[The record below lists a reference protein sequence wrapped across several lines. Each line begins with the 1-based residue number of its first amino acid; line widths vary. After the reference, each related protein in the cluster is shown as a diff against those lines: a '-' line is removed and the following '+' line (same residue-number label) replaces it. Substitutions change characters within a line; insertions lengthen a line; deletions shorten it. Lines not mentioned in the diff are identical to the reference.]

1 MASTPTELPAVLRGP
16 VSICV
21 GRPLLSL
28 DRPFTYELPAELGA
42 GVGSL
47 VTVPFHGRSLRAW
60 ILGPTDD
67 VPARMLAVRTVVSP
81 VRWFDEQGLELC
93 RWVSER
99 YVAPLA
105 AVLARATPPRVAAEE
120 DPARSAGAREVQPPP
135 SVEGVLAGHRNG
147 DHLLQAIGT
156 GSEGAW
162 VLRPVPEH
170 EAWATVEAVAA
181 CVASGRR
188 ALVIVP
194 ESVPVPATASAVAAV
209 FGDRAALVL
218 GGSKRARVRMW
229 LDAQAGR
236 YEVVVGTRPSVFTP
250 LPDLGLIVIS
260 RESHAAFREERAP
273 YYHARDVAL
282 ARAAIEHATVVLS
295 ALAPS
300 SETAE
305 RSLPTVSPQRRSW
318 VPVEIVAPGPE
329 GRAPRLVRALGAAS
343 RAFVFSPLPGYGIA
357 AVCRACGHPAACA
370 ACGGVLRSTEG
381 VVRCVVCEAPGR
393 CRSCGASDFGL
404 RRGGQER
411 VQEWASRVAGAQVR
425 VHRLGP
431 GDAPRLPAEG
441 EVLIGGPDDVRD
453 LGAGGLDLVA
463 ILDADLAAR
472 RPGLAARER
481 AYTTWTEAVAWARP
495 HGRAIVQSLHAND
508 AAVQSLTQ
516 GDPARFHR
524 DERRRRKEAGFPVGC
539 AVFRV
544 AGGPELEHELGA
556 LGPITMLVSSSEGQ
570 TICLLALEPDAVPAF
585 GRAVR
590 ELARRDVVTRVEAEP
605 HL

>member
-1 MASTPTELPAVLRGP
+1 MLSGP

-21 GRPLLSL
+21 DRPLLSL
-28 DRPFTYELPAELGA
+28 DRAFTYELPAELGA

-47 VTVPFHGRSLRAW
+47 VTVPFHGRSVRAW

-67 VPARMLAVRTVVSP
+67 VPPRMLSVRTVVSP
-81 VRWFDEQGLELC
+81 VRWFDERGLELC

-105 AVLARATPPRVAAEE
+105 AVLSRATPPRVAAEE
-120 DPARSAGAREVQPPP
+120 DPARSAEARAVQPPP
-135 SVEGVLAGHRNG
+135 AVEAVLARHRHGN
-147 DHLLQAIGT
+147 DLLQAIGT
-156 GSEGAW
+156 PNGGAW

-170 EAWATVEAVAA
+170 EAEATVEAVAA
-181 CVASGRR
+181 CLAAGRR

-194 ESVPVPATASAVAAV
+194 ESAPVPATAGALAAA
-209 FGDRAALVL
+209 FGDRAALLL

-250 LPDLGLIVIS
+250 VPDLGLIVIA
-260 RESHAAFREERAP
+260 RESHGALREERAP

-300 SETAE
+300 SEIAA

-370 ACGGVLRSTEG
+370 SCGGALRSTEG
-381 VVRCVVCEAPGR
+381 VVRCVVCEAAGR

-411 VQEWASRVAGAQVR
+411 VQEWASRVAHAR

-431 GDAPRLPAEG
+431 GDTPRLPAEG

-472 RPGLAARER
+472 RPGLSARER
-481 AYTTWTEAVAWARP
+481 AFTTWTEAVAWARP
-495 HGRAIVQSLHAND
+495 EGRAIVQSLHAND
-508 AAVQSLTQ
+508 AAVQSLVQ
-516 GDPARFHR
+516 GDPARLHR
-524 DERRRRKEAGFPVGC
+524 EERRRREEAGFPVGS

-544 AGGPELEHELGA
+544 AGGPELEHELGM
-556 LGPITMLVSSSEGQ
+556 LDPITLLVSSAEGQ

-585 GRAVR
+585 GRAAR